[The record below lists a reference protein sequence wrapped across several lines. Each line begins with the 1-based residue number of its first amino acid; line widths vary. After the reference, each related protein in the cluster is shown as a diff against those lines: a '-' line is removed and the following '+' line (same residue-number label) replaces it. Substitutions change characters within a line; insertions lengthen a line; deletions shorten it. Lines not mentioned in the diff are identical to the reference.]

1 MYKNEYVIYL
11 INVEKKIYIY
21 IYTYTKQA
29 VIYKHVITVII
40 RVALNVIMVFIIH
53 PYEK

>member
-11 INVEKKIYIY
+11 INVEKYIY
-21 IYTYTKQA
+21 IYLHIQKQA
-29 VIYKHVITVII
+29 VIYKYVITVKI

-53 PYEK
+53 PYGK